1 MNTLLQP
8 IMTSIIS
15 TKAKHRTGNSGCGV
29 RFDSVGILAFSPK
42 LPEPVRAMENS
53 PPFQRWVNGSDGPT
67 SPVRGERSPRAYLS
81 LSAVPAG
88 LIPFARCSP
97 TVETV
102 GYFRMSLRDS
112 TPRRISPGGFGARS
126 RLTCYAGT
134 AKDLRFPTRIGN
146 CCGLNYAYRS
156 VAVLALLMCALGI
169 ALSACAA
176 GPALRQV
183 KPAYSPPSLLRNGG
197 FEESQNGKLT
207 DWSAAQK
214 GFALAAGQGR
224 NGSRALFCE
233 NSDAKEWTGASQ
245 TLLLNRT
252 NAIPLTVRGWSKA
265 ENVSGSPDSGYS
277 LYVDIEYQDGA
288 PLWGQTANFR
298 TGTHDWQERELLI
311 IPEKPVKSLT
321 LHCILRGHSGNALFD
336 DVSLAEA
343 KAEGGAVIFEG
354 VPIALDTPRRASS
367 TAGSSIKVQA
377 ATKDGLVLKVGNGTV
392 QSLRVGGKELAGPSP
407 AGFLVRDVAA
417 GSDFCTF
424 NGGAD
429 SPELGLKLQAEF
441 KARPDHIA
449 VSGRIS
455 DTSGKD
461 RAVTLLFAL
470 PIDAT
475 GWHWGEDIRSSRVI
489 SGNAALVNAVNVGCG
504 ATGTM
509 SLYPLAAVYGEKE
522 GLAIGLDMAQ
532 PAQYRLVCHPGTK
545 QFYIAY
551 DFGLVP
557 EAERF
562 PGAADFRFIIFRF
575 DPGWGFR
582 AAFQK
587 YMSIFPESFRVRSS
601 DQGIWMPFTDV
612 SKVQGWQDFG
622 FKYHEG
628 NNNVPWDDEHGV
640 LSFRYTEP
648 MTWWMRMEKEIPRTT
663 AETVQIRDELARSG
677 KGHEAIM
684 AQVTQ
689 PAAMWDD
696 SGQPALT
703 FRDTPWCNGA
713 VWSLNPNPNL
723 PAASGA
729 GTEADGR
736 PRYNAATVYW
746 NNSVKQNLYGA
757 RAKGKQDGEYLDSI
771 EGYVTTDLNFR
782 REHFRYTS
790 VPLTFATDSKRPAL
804 WKGLAVYEFTRWM
817 SGEVHQ
823 MGKLMFAN
831 GVPYRLSF
839 LCPWL
844 DVLGTETDWLQNGK
858 YRPASDSQMSL
869 WRTMSGGKPY
879 LLLMNTDYDRFTPEL
894 VEKYFQRS
902 LFYGIFP
909 SMFSHNASEN
919 PYWQNPKWYNRD
931 RELFK
936 KYIPLV
942 KRVAEAGWQPVTLA
956 RCDNERIFVE
966 RFGPDKQ
973 GKVFWT
979 LLNDATTRQSGQL
992 QFGQLKFRDT
1002 PLVELISGAVFQPSK
1017 GEPLGVTLQP
1027 QEAKVIGCSVV
1038 PAVR

>member
-1 MNTLLQP
+1 M
-8 IMTSIIS
+8 
-15 TKAKHRTGNSGCGV
+15 
-29 RFDSVGILAFSPK
+29 
-42 LPEPVRAMENS
+42 
-53 PPFQRWVNGSDGPT
+53 
-67 SPVRGERSPRAYLS
+67 
-81 LSAVPAG
+81 
-88 LIPFARCSP
+88 
-97 TVETV
+97 VEL
-102 GYFRMSLRDS
+102 GY
-112 TPRRISPGGFGARS
+112 
-126 RLTCYAGT
+126 
-134 AKDLRFPTRIGN
+134 
-146 CCGLNYAYRS
+146 CCGLKSARRS
-156 VAVLALLMCALGI
+156 DGLIVAFMCALAFAPISFGATPAMRI
-169 ALSACAA
+169 IKPTQSA
-176 GPALRQV
+176 
-183 KPAYSPPSLLRNGG
+183 PSLLRNGD
-197 FEESQNGKLT
+197 FEAGQDGKPT
-207 DWSAAQK
+207 GWSPAAK
-214 GFALAAGQGR
+214 GFVLAANQGR
-224 NGSRALFCE
+224 DASRALACE
-233 NSDAKEWTGASQ
+233 NRAASDWTGASQ
-245 TLLLNRT
+245 TLFLNRT

-277 LYVDIEYQDGA
+277 LYVDIEYQDGT

-298 TGTHDWQERELLI
+298 TGSHDWQERELLI
-311 IPEKPVKSLT
+311 LPQKPVKSLT
-321 LHCILRGHSGNALFD
+321 LHCILRGHSGNAWFD
-336 DVSLAEA
+336 DVSLSEVRT
-343 KAEGGAVIFEG
+343 EGDNIIFEG
-354 VPIALDTPRRASS
+354 VPITVEPRTAASRKPVKPLDVA
-367 TAGSSIKVQA
+367 A
-377 ATKDGLVLKVGNGTV
+377 ATKDGLALRMGGGAV
-392 QSLRVGGKELAGPSP
+392 QSLRVGSNELGDAASS
-407 AGFLVRDVAA
+407 GFLARDVAA
-417 GSDFCTF
+417 GSDFYSF
-424 NGGAD
+424 GGSA
-429 SPELGLKLQAEF
+429 SCPELSLKLQTEF
-441 KARPDHIA
+441 KAESNHIA

-470 PIDAT
+470 PIDVT
-475 GWHWGEDIRSSRVI
+475 GWHWGDDIRRSRVI
-489 SGNAALVNAVNVGCG
+489 NGNAELVNAANVGCG
-504 ATGTM
+504 ATGAI
-509 SLYPLAAVYGEKE
+509 SLYPLAAVYSEKV
-522 GLAIGLDMAQ
+522 GLALGLDMGQ

-557 EAERF
+557 ETERF
-562 PGAADFRFIIFRF
+562 AGAADFRFVIFRF
-575 DPGWGFR
+575 DPQWGFR
-582 AAFQK
+582 AAFEK
-587 YMSIFPESFRVRSS
+587 YMSVFSEFFQVRSP

-648 MTWWMRMEKEIPRTT
+648 MTWWMRMAKDVPRTT
-663 AETVQIRDELARSG
+663 AEAVRIRDELARNG
-677 KGHEAIM
+677 KGHEARM

-703 FRDTPWCNGA
+703 FRDEPWCNGA
-713 VWSLNPNPNL
+713 VWSLYPNPNL
-723 PAASGA
+723 PATSGPAA
-729 GTEADGR
+729 GTDNS
-736 PRYNAATVYW
+736 PRYNGATVYW
-746 NNSVKQNLYGA
+746 NNSVKEDLYGPS
-757 RAKGKQDGEYLDSI
+757 AKGKQDGEYLDSI

-790 VPLTFATDSKRPAL
+790 VPLTFAMDTKQPAL

-817 SGEVHQ
+817 SEDVHR

-858 YRPASDSQMSL
+858 YRPASDSQMSF

-902 LFYGIFP
+902 LFYGMFP
-909 SMFSHNASEN
+909 SMFSHNAAEN

-936 KYIPLV
+936 KYLPLV

-956 RCDNERIFVE
+956 RCDNTEILVE

-979 LLNDATTRQSGQL
+979 LLNDTTTRQSCKVK
-992 QFGQLKFRDT
+992 FEQLKFQT
-1002 PLVELISGAVFQPSK
+1002 GSLAELISGAVVQPSR
-1017 GEPLGVTLQP
+1017 GEPLALTLQP
-1027 QEAKVIGCSVV
+1027 QQTEVIEASAV